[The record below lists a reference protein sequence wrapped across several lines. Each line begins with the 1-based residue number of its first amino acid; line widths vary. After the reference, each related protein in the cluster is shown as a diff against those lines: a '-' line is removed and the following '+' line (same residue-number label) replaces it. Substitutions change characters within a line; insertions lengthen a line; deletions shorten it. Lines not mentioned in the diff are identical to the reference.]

1 MKIGL
6 CLPYMKAGLSRD
18 DYLAWFRHIDQGPF
32 HSLSCGER
40 ILGPTYDMRIVLAAA
55 AMATERV
62 EINATLYVLP
72 MHNAV
77 RAAKEIATLDVMSGG
92 RLTVTCG
99 YGGRELDYKAVDAE
113 YRGRHARMDGQV
125 AAMKS
130 IWAQRPPFEG
140 VDPVGPVPVQP
151 GGPKIYTGAM
161 GPKGMRRSA
170 QWADGVFAWS
180 GNSEISELANT
191 LTLADSAWADAG
203 RDSTPYHMGGFWFS
217 LTENGQQKLY
227 DYVYNY
233 LLIAGEDIANWMA
246 STVNRSNVDAVKEAL
261 DNAEAAGCEEAM
273 LSPITAELAEID
285 RLVDIIETR

>member
-18 DYLAWFRHIDQGPF
+18 DFLAWLQHIDQGPF

-40 ILGPTYDMRIVLAAA
+40 IIGPTYDMRIVLAAA
-55 AMATERV
+55 AMATQRV
-62 EINATLYVLP
+62 EINTTLYVLP

-99 YGGRELDYKAVDAE
+99 YGGREQDYRAVGAE
-113 YRGRHARMDGQV
+113 YRGRHARMDEQV
-125 AAMKS
+125 ATMKS
-130 IWAQRPPFEG
+130 IWAQNPPFEG
-140 VDPVGPVPVQP
+140 VDPVGPEPVQA
-151 GGPKIYTGAM
+151 GGPKLYTGAM
-161 GPKGMRRSA
+161 GAKGMARSA

-180 GNSEISELANT
+180 GNGEQSELHNT
-191 LTLADSAWADAG
+191 FELAARCWADAG
-203 RDSTPYHMGGFWFS
+203 RDSQPYRMGGCWYT
-217 LTENGQQKLY
+217 LTDNGQQKLH

-246 STVNRSNVDAVKEAL
+246 GTVRRSNADAVKEAL

-285 RLVDIIETR
+285 KLVDIIETR